1 MKVSYPVRIWREQ
14 EVYMAQG
21 LKSLDNVLTYGAS
34 LDEALKNVREALTG
48 VLGAML
54 DHGEEIPQV
63 KARAAK
69 SIHWIEPAPSVAIPI
84 LIRRAREEAG
94 LTQAELAKKLGVT
107 YQAVQKWERSGTN
120 PTVATLERILL
131 ALGKRLEL
139 QVA

>member
-1 MKVSYPVRIWREQ
+1 MKVSYPVRIWREE

-54 DHGEEIPQV
+54 DQGEKIPQV

-69 SIHWIEPAPSVAIPI
+69 SIYWIEPAPSVAIPI

-94 LTQAELAKKLGVT
+94 LTQAELAEKLGVT

-139 QVA
+139 EVA